1 MTKLG
6 YRPALDG
13 VRALAILPVVT
24 LHAFG
29 WPREGSL
36 GVEIFFVLSGFLITT
51 LLLEE
56 RLSTGTISLV
66 SFYRRRAARLVPG
79 LLLMLAVYAVVTHGA
94 HAWPLLFGLTYTSNI
109 ATLVGANTMPWSLG
123 HLWSLAQEEQFYLVW
138 PPLLLLLLARARPA
152 LLPKALGLLIVAVMI
167 EKFALVMLGSGI
179 QRIYFAPDTHAEPI
193 LIGCLFG
200 ALYSRWS
207 PAATRSWGGPT
218 ALVAVVGAV
227 LASQWVWF
235 LSPLS
240 PIRTVFFFACGFLI
254 LAAAQ
259 GEVLLVPL
267 GNRLMIFIGRIS
279 YSLYLW
285 HVPVLAAAGATVFDH
300 RPGRSTAAIFVAAGI
315 ASAAFFCVEQPLRR
329 RLRNARPESRHAPAK
344 QAQSS
349 PVGRNLPSFQTD
361 A

>member
-13 VRALAILPVVT
+13 VRALAIAPVVT

-29 WPREGSL
+29 WPRNESL
-36 GVEIFFVLSGFLITT
+36 GVEIFFVLSGFLITI

-56 RLSTGTISLV
+56 RVATGTISLL
-66 SFYRRRAARLVPG
+66 SFYLRRAVRLVPG
-79 LLLMLAVYAVVTHGA
+79 LVLMLAVYAIVAHGA
-94 HAWPLLFGLTYTSNI
+94 HAWALVFGLTYTSNI
-109 ATLVGANTMPWSLG
+109 ATLVDANAMPWSLG
-123 HLWSLAQEEQFYLVW
+123 HLWSLAQEEQFYLLW

-152 LLPKALGLLIVAVMI
+152 LLPKALGILVVAIMI
-167 EKFALVMLGSGI
+167 EKLSLVAAGSGI
-179 QRIYFAPDTHAEPI
+179 QRIYFAPDTHSEPI

-207 PAATRSWGGPT
+207 PAAVRSWGGPA
-218 ALVAVVGAV
+218 ALLVVIGSV
-227 LASQWVWF
+227 LASQWLWI

-259 GEVLLVPL
+259 GEALLRPL
-267 GNRLMIFIGRIS
+267 GNRVMTFIGQIS

-300 RPGRSTAAIFVAAGI
+300 RPGRSVAAILVALAI
-315 ASAAFFCVEQPLRR
+315 ASASFFYVEQPLRR
-329 RLRNARPESRHAPAK
+329 RWRDPRPARTGTAPDSPPAFVTLSR
-344 QAQSS
+344 
-349 PVGRNLPSFQTD
+349 
-361 A
+361 